1 MTSMSFA
8 DAVRVCLTAKY
19 ATFSGRARR
28 AEYWWF
34 SLLYV
39 IAAGA
44 VLGVSFAAK
53 APLLSILLLPIA
65 VPMLSV
71 SIRRL
76 HDTGKPGWRMFVA
89 LIPVV
94 GPIMYL
100 VAVAA
105 GGAPAANQYGP
116 SPKTVGPPAG

>member
-34 SLLYV
+34 SVLYV
-39 IAAGA
+39 IATGA
-44 VLGVSFAAK
+44 VAAL
-53 APLLSILLLPIA
+53 AVGAETPLLSVLLLPFI
-65 VPMLSV
+65 VPMVSV
-71 SIRRL
+71 SVRRL
-76 HDTGKPGWRMFVA
+76 HDTGKPGWRMLVA

-94 GPIMYL
+94 GPVIYL
-100 VAVAA
+100 VTMAVDSD
-105 GGAPAANQYGP
+105 PETNRYGP
-116 SPKTVGPPAG
+116 SPKAVVGLVG